1 MDLLEAWKKKNMQ
14 TDYEITAQ
22 IQDLH
27 IQLQDTRT
35 RISDLQ
41 GDAFWKRLHDD
52 FSRISSKVHQVSQTH
67 TIIAS
72 LRYESMH
79 IRQSA
84 IKDAHQ
90 KTFAWMYSGYAYHE
104 CGPQVDTGFAQWLQC
119 DKGIYWITGKPGES

>member
-1 MDLLEAWKKKNMQ
+1 MGALQDWKKNNIQ
-14 TDYEITAQ
+14 AGYEITAQ
-22 IQDLH
+22 IHTLD
-27 IQLQDTRT
+27 IQLQDTQT

-52 FSRISSKVHQVSQTH
+52 FSRLSSKVHQVSQSH
-67 TIIAS
+67 MIIAS

-90 KTFAWMYSGYAYHE
+90 KTFAWVYSGYACHVS
-104 CGPQVDTGFAQWLQC
+104 GSQVNTGFAQWLQC
-119 DKGIYWITGKPGES
+119 DNGIYWNTGKPGES